1 MLQFTDRAL
10 DVLEE
15 MRDLSDAAEGEAI
28 VLYPEEDGGIGM
40 GIGEPS
46 PDDQIVERHGRPVV
60 AVADELLEPFAGLV
74 LDVVETSA
82 ETGEFALS
90 RP

>member
-1 MLQFTDRAL
+1 MLRITDRAL
-10 DVLEE
+10 DVLAE
-15 MRDLSDAAEGEAI
+15 MRDLSGAEAGEVV
-28 VLYPEEDGGIGM
+28 VLYPEEDGGVGM
-40 GIGEPS
+40 GVGEPS

-74 LDVVETSA
+74 LDFVETSA
-82 ETGEFALS
+82 ETGEFALT